1 MKTFKQFKEELTPI
15 KVILDKLGKKIKNL
29 PGDKP
34 YTQEPGQ
41 DPKKI

>member
-1 MKTFKQFKEELTPI
+1 MKTFKRFQEELIPI
-15 KVILDKLGKKIKNL
+15 KKILDKLGKKIKNL

-41 DPKKI
+41 PPKQV

>member
-1 MKTFKQFKEELTPI
+1 MRVPI
-15 KVILDKLGKKIKNL
+15 KKILTGIKDKMKNL

-41 DPKKI
+41 SPKKV

>member
-1 MKTFKQFKEELTPI
+1 MKTFKQFKEELIPI
-15 KVILDKLGKKIKNL
+15 KDILKKIGKKIKNL

>member
-15 KVILDKLGKKIKNL
+15 KKILDKLGKKMKNL

-34 YTQEPGQ
+34 YTQEPGK

>member
-1 MKTFKQFKEELTPI
+1 MKTFKQFKEELVPLKKI
-15 KVILDKLGKKIKNL
+15 VDKLGKKINSL

-41 DPKKI
+41 PPKKV

>member
-1 MKTFKQFKEELTPI
+1 MKTFKQFKEELVPLKKI
-15 KVILDKLGKKIKNL
+15 VDKLGKEIKRQ

-41 DPKKI
+41 PAKKI

>member
-1 MKTFKQFKEELTPI
+1 MKTFKEFQEELVHI
-15 KVILDKLGKKIKNL
+15 KKILHKLGKRIKSL

-41 DPKKI
+41 PPKKV

>member
-1 MKTFKQFKEELTPI
+1 MKTFKQFKEELVPI
-15 KVILDKLGKKIKNL
+15 KKILKGIKDKMKKL

-41 DPKKI
+41 SPKKV

>member
-1 MKTFKQFKEELTPI
+1 MKTFKQFKEELVPLKKI
-15 KVILDKLGKKIKNL
+15 VDKLGKEIKSK

-41 DPKKI
+41 PPKKI